1 MAKFSVPATL
11 SCRLGTPLAEH
22 WDMSHAATA
31 SMDDRDA
38 RDAAQ
43 YRPREFS
50 AFLRLR
56 QGGAARATW
65 LLTEAAGGTM
75 ISVGTDSACDWQIR
89 AAFVPARAFSVL
101 VVGGRAFV
109 RSGHEPGLLV
119 NGKPVGNGWVSLP
132 QNARIDIGLA
142 RIEVVSGYADELS
155 AQGTDEPRWLQPHV
169 RAVPAQHAYEPY
181 QPPEPVVPQGVR
193 QPTLRTPA
201 HFTGV
206 KRPKETQEY
215 RFSAREAARPVQV
228 VRDARE
234 LDSGERPVMHTR
246 PVAAKPAKVNNST
259 IELKLEDLDYAGT
272 IPLPGRVDD
281 REYQVSP
288 SLLEGDQV
296 TRVTGRSRSWRLLA
310 AAALFSGAYGAWLY
324 LLDRI

>member
-1 MAKFSVPATL
+1 
-11 SCRLGTPLAEH
+11 
-22 WDMSHAATA
+22 
-31 SMDDRDA
+31 MDDRE
-38 RDAAQ
+38 AAHHL
-43 YRPREFS
+43 PREFS
-50 AFLRLR
+50 VFLRLR
-56 QGGAARATW
+56 HGGAARATW

-101 VVGGRAFV
+101 VVGGRAFA
-109 RSGHEPGLLV
+109 RSGPESGLLL
-119 NGKPVGNGWVSLP
+119 NGKPVGEGWASLP

-155 AQGTDEPRWLQPHV
+155 AQGTDEPCWQQPHE
-169 RAVPAQHAYEPY
+169 RAH
-181 QPPEPVVPQGVR
+181 
-193 QPTLRTPA
+193 
-201 HFTGV
+201 
-206 KRPKETQEY
+206 
-215 RFSAREAARPVQV
+215 V

-234 LDSGERPVMHTR
+234 LDSGERQVMHTR
-246 PVAAKPAKVNNST
+246 PVAAKPADVNNST

-281 REYQVSP
+281 HEYQVSP

-296 TRVTGRSRSWRLLA
+296 TRVTGRSRSWRVLT